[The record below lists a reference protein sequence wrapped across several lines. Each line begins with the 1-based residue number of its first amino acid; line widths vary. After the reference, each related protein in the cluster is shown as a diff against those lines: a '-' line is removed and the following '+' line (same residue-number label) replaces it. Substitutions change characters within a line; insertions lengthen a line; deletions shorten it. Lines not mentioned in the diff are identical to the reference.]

1 MPTPASAPPPSPP
14 PPPVYGAPGYPPQA
28 PPAPPPPYGAPPG
41 YGGGGWSGGPS
52 FSHGSYAG
60 FGARLGATLLDG
72 IFVLLLLLPFG
83 GPAIFLIIRSLEDC
97 VSVENFDGTS
107 ELVCPPGAPDGA
119 MLGGGIALAVIGYL
133 AVFIFYVIRMLAKS
147 GQTWGRRI
155 ANIKVVRLDNGQPP
169 GWGRA
174 IGRVLF
180 ANFISGQ
187 CCYLGYLWMLW
198 DKDKRTWHDMVAGT
212 RVIKV

>member
-1 MPTPASAPPPSPP
+1 
-14 PPPVYGAPGYPPQA
+14 
-28 PPAPPPPYGAPPG
+28 
-41 YGGGGWSGGPS
+41 
-52 FSHGSYAG
+52 
-60 FGARLGATLLDG
+60 LLLDG
-72 IFVLLLLLPFG
+72 LFGLLLTLPFVAVG
-83 GPAIFLIIRSLEDC
+83 LVLIIPAFDEC
-97 VSVENFDGTS
+97 VWVDQFDGTS

-119 MLGGGIALAVIGYL
+119 PLTGGIAIIAIGGL
-133 AVFIFYVIRMLAKS
+133 LVGLFFLRMLAKR

-155 ANIKVVRLDNGQPP
+155 VNIKVVRVDNGQPP

-198 DKDKRTWHDMVAGT
+198 DKDKRTWHDMVAAT
-212 RVIKV
+212 RVVKV